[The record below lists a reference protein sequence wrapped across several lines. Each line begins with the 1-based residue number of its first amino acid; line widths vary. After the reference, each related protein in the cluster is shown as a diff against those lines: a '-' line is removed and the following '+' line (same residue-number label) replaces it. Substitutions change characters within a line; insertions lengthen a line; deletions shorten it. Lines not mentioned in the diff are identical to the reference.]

1 MINWTLIYLMSNIYY
16 KNHVILNTEPFEIMT
31 HVHTYSA
38 YTKDA
43 AKLMGDLIQ
52 IGRKER
58 RWTES
63 NLAER
68 AGISRSTLRSI
79 EQGNLGYS
87 IGLVFEV
94 AALVGVRLFDLDP
107 MQLSN
112 QIRHT
117 QMELTVLPTRI
128 RKDPN
133 LGRDNF

>member
-1 MINWTLIYLMSNIYY
+1 MSNIYS
-16 KNHVILNTEPFEIMT
+16 KIQTILDTELIEIMK

-43 AKLMGDLIQ
+43 AQLMGNLIE

-79 EQGNLGYS
+79 EQGNLGCS

-107 MQLSN
+107 MQLSKHF
-112 QIRHT
+112 RRT
-117 QMELTVLPTRI
+117 QLELTLLPTRI

-133 LGRDNF
+133 LGKDDF